1 MCPSIIRFK
10 APLFTGSFLIGE
22 LEMFLLCLSL
32 AFLSSVFV
40 IFDRSFAI
48 RSVHKI
54 SFKWNI
60 VLVTVGFNIICYVK
74 LSAFNTESA
83 FLGMQRKSR

>member
-1 MCPSIIRFK
+1 M
-10 APLFTGSFLIGE
+10 
-22 LEMFLLCLSL
+22 
-32 AFLSSVFV
+32 
-40 IFDRSFAI
+40 IFDRSFAV

-60 VLVTVGFNIICYVK
+60 VLVTVGFNIIFYGK

-83 FLGMQRKSR
+83 VLEMQRKSR